1 LTLISMRD
9 YQNTAKRM
17 AVIIRFL
24 CGKSRPFG
32 IRRWPALLEIPTDS
46 LHFEKIQAIPITTI

>member
-1 LTLISMRD
+1 MRD

-17 AVIIRFL
+17 AAIIRFL

-32 IRRWPALLEIPTDS
+32 IRRWPGMLEIPADS

>member
-17 AVIIRFL
+17 AAIIRFL

-32 IRRWPALLEIPTDS
+32 IRRRPGVLAIAQDS
-46 LHFEKIQAIPITTI
+46 LHFEQIQSMP